1 MIEQK
6 PLQNQMKFF
15 YESKVHQNM
24 FNKDQWLCSL
34 AAFEVSH
41 NLCYDTSSH
50 NQLKDPTRLSTIELK
65 GNNDFPHTP
74 VSLSFPGRNFSYF
87 SWNEPDLY
95 VERTNLSEL
104 GSYQPSNPI
113 VNSLAAQLQNNV
125 GSDPSLT
132 NGVSTRRPL
141 HRSKH
146 TPYKCPKCPCEF
158 AFSENL
164 DAHMT
169 DHCRIEAQTNLMI
182 SSDSASRWMNS
193 DSPMVHSQFTWNLKD
208 LAGTAASCS
217 NSDGE
222 TSNEDVEK
230 EERACAKAF
239 LLANNAENE
248 GQPTANLDT
257 EDAVSSIIKSIKEV
271 AI

>member
-1 MIEQK
+1 MIF
-6 PLQNQMKFF
+6 LI
-15 YESKVHQNM
+15 H
-24 FNKDQWLCSL
+24 L
-34 AAFEVSH
+34 
-41 NLCYDTSSH
+41 
-50 NQLKDPTRLSTIELK
+50 
-65 GNNDFPHTP
+65 
-74 VSLSFPGRNFSYF
+74 
-87 SWNEPDLY
+87 
-95 VERTNLSEL
+95 
-104 GSYQPSNPI
+104 
-113 VNSLAAQLQNNV
+113 AQLQNNV

-164 DAHMT
+164 DAHMA

-193 DSPMVHSQFTWNLKD
+193 DSPMLHSQFTWNLKD
-208 LAGTAASCS
+208 LEGTEASSS
-217 NSDGE
+217 NYDGE

-230 EERACAKAF
+230 EEMAHEKAF
-239 LLANNAENE
+239 PLANNAENE